1 MAAVAVPSCVYYEM
15 LTQALS
21 LTISAK
27 GGVPCPPRRGEHPGL
42 GPEREQRVCGRV
54 RQPAGP
60 AHLISACQRRIP
72 SSRFLLSCLC
82 RLSLS
87 SSSFRALGLG
97 VTAIGRSGS
106 TFFWKG
112 QEGL

>member
-1 MAAVAVPSCVYYEM
+1 MAAVAVPSCVSYEM

-21 LTISAK
+21 PTISAK

-42 GPEREQRVCGRV
+42 GPEREQRVCGKV

-87 SSSFRALGLG
+87 SSSFRARGLG
-97 VTAIGRSGS
+97 ATAIGRSGS